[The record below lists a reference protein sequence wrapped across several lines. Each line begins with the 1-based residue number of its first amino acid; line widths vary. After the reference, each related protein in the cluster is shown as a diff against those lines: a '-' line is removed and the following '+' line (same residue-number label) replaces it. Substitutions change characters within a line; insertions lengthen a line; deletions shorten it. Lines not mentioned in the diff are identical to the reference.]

1 MQFGTVD
8 INPDGWEKW
17 TFKQFEEF
25 YDQSLKGKVT
35 ETPEEIARV
44 LGVKVPVKKKAE
56 KAD

>member
-8 INPDGWEKW
+8 INTDGWDKW
-17 TFKQFEEF
+17 SWKDFLDF